1 MEKSKSRSTKQF
13 EQMRYFNESQTREA
27 GSKFAHTEGQE
38 AERGKIDMNLGA
50 QEIKLSVKR

>member
-27 GSKFAHTEGQE
+27 GSKFANTDVQK
-38 AERGKIDMNLGA
+38 AERGKIDMN
-50 QEIKLSVKR
+50 

>member
-27 GSKFAHTEGQE
+27 GSKFANTDGQE